1 MQRPKHHLFLFIS
14 LQNTCTAE
22 SGDRPQNNIMSLKTG
37 PRLTVLPRRSLAMTL
52 AAAIVLAACGAKDAP
67 TPAGAGGPPK
77 MPPAEVG
84 VVTVQP
90 ETVAVQSELP
100 GRVSALRVAQVR
112 ARVNGVVLKRLFR
125 EGSDVKAGQ
134 PLFQID
140 AAIYQAA
147 LDSAQANL
155 GRAQAAL
162 SQATSIAERYK
173 PLVAV
178 NAVSQLEYSNA
189 LSSQKLAEAEVA
201 SAKAALQST
210 RINLDYATVRSPID
224 GRIGQALVSEG
235 ALVSQAEATQMALVQ
250 QTNAV
255 YVNFTQSSG
264 DLLRLRKAMASPQQ
278 RGAGKSGAA
287 VRIALEDGSELA
299 RSGRLLFSD
308 LNVDP
313 TSGQVTLRAEVPN
326 PDGMLLP
333 GQYVRVRLA
342 QSELPSAML
351 LPQQAV
357 TRTNQGDSVLVVG
370 SDGVPIKRQIKIGG
384 NQNNQWIVLDG
395 LKSGEQVI
403 VEGFQKM
410 MAPGAPVKASTWN
423 PAGKAAQMT
432 PAPIPASSASAPVGA
447 ANAASAAAGK

>member
-1 MQRPKHHLFLFIS
+1 
-14 LQNTCTAE
+14 
-22 SGDRPQNNIMSLKTG
+22 MSLKTG
-37 PRLTVLPRRSLAMTL
+37 LRLPFLARNSLAVTVAATL
-52 AAAIVLAACGAKDAP
+52 MLAACGAKDASA
-67 TPAGAGGPPK
+67 PAGAGGPPK

-90 ETVAVQSELP
+90 ESVAVQSELP

-155 GRAQAAL
+155 GRAQASL

-189 LSSQKLAEAEVA
+189 QASQKLAEAEVA
-201 SAKAALQST
+201 SAKAALQTT
-210 RINLDYATVRSPID
+210 RINLDYATVRAPID

-235 ALVSQAEATQMALVQ
+235 ALVSQAEATQLALVQ
-250 QTNAV
+250 QINAV

-264 DLLRLRKAMASPQQ
+264 DLLRLRKTMAAQQ
-278 RGAGKSGAA
+278 PRGSGKNETA
-287 VRIALEDGSELA
+287 VRIALEDGTELP

-370 SDGVPIKRQIKIGG
+370 SDGVPAKRQIKLGG
-384 NQNNQWIVLDG
+384 NQNNQWIVLGG
-395 LKSGEQVI
+395 LKPGEQVI

-410 MAPGAPVKASTWN
+410 MVPGAPVKASPWN
-423 PAGKAAQMT
+423 PAGKAAQVA
-432 PAPIPASSASAPVGA
+432 PAPASTPSAP
-447 ANAASAAAGK
+447 AASASVASPAASK

>member
-1 MQRPKHHLFLFIS
+1 MLLTSGMRPPYRPNRPRIARAPLALLLGAS
-14 LQNTCTAE
+14 L
-22 SGDRPQNNIMSLKTG
+22 L
-37 PRLTVLPRRSLAMTL
+37 LV
-52 AAAIVLAACGAKDAP
+52 ACGAKDAAS
-67 TPAGAGGPPK
+67 PAAAGGPPK
-77 MPPAEVG
+77 TPPAEVG

-90 ETVAVQSELP
+90 ASVAVQSELP

-147 LDSAQANL
+147 VDSAQAALGRAQANL
-155 GRAQAAL
+155 G
-162 SQATSIAERYK
+162 QATSIVERYK
-173 PLVAV
+173 PLVGV

-189 LSSQKLAEAEVA
+189 QASQKLAEADVA
-201 SAKAALQST
+201 SAKAALQT
-210 RINLDYATVRSPID
+210 ARINLEYATVRAPID

-235 ALVSQAEATQMALVQ
+235 ALVSQVEATQLALVQ
-250 QTNAV
+250 QIDAV

-264 DLLRLRKAMASPQQ
+264 DLLRLRKAMAAQQ
-278 RGAGKSGAA
+278 MRGSGKGGAA
-287 VRIALEDGSELA
+287 VRIVLEDGSELP

-342 QSELPSAML
+342 QAELPSAML

-357 TRTNQGDSVLVVG
+357 TRSNQGDSVLVVG
-370 SDGVPIKRQIKIGG
+370 ADGIPARRQIKLGA

-395 LKSGEQVI
+395 LQPGEQVI

-410 MAPGAPVKASTWN
+410 MVPGAPVKASPWN
-423 PAGKAAQMT
+423 PSGNTPSLSPAPAPAAQ
-432 PAPIPASSASAPVGA
+432 SGASAPAAGA
-447 ANAASAAAGK
+447 STASAAAGK

>member
-1 MQRPKHHLFLFIS
+1 
-14 LQNTCTAE
+14 
-22 SGDRPQNNIMSLKTG
+22 
-37 PRLTVLPRRSLAMTL
+37 
-52 AAAIVLAACGAKDAP
+52 
-67 TPAGAGGPPK
+67 
-77 MPPAEVG
+77 MPPAQVA

-90 ETVAVQSELP
+90 QAVSVLTELP

-134 PLFQID
+134 ALFQID

-155 GRAQAAL
+155 GRAQAGL

-178 NAVSQLEYSNA
+178 NAVSQLDYSNA

-201 SAKAALQST
+201 SAKAALQTT
-210 RINLDYATVRSPID
+210 RINLDYATVRAPID

-264 DLLRLRKAMASPQQ
+264 ELLRLRKAMASHPSD
-278 RGAGKSGAA
+278 GAGKNGAA
-287 VRIALEDGSELA
+287 VRITLEDGSELA

-326 PDGMLLP
+326 PDGTLLP

-342 QSELPSAML
+342 QSELAAAML

-357 TRTNQGDSVLVVG
+357 TRSNQGDSVLVVG
-370 SDGVPIKRQIKIGG
+370 SDGIPAKRQIKLGG

-395 LKSGEQVI
+395 LQSGEQVI

-410 MAPGAPVKASTWN
+410 MVPGAPVKASPWN
-423 PAGKAAQMT
+423 PAGKAVQMAPAPT
-432 PAPIPASSASAPVGA
+432 PASTASSPSAGASAGA
-447 ANAASAAAGK
+447 ASASAAAAAAASK

>member
-1 MQRPKHHLFLFIS
+1 
-14 LQNTCTAE
+14 
-22 SGDRPQNNIMSLKTG
+22 MSLKTG
-37 PRLTVLPRRSLAMTL
+37 PHFPFLPRKRLAITL
-52 AAAIVLAACGAKDAP
+52 AAAIVLAACGAKDAAA
-67 TPAGAGGPPK
+67 PAGAGGPPK

-90 ETVAVQSELP
+90 ESVAVQSELP

-147 LDSAQANL
+147 VDSAQANL
-155 GRAQAAL
+155 GRAQASL

-189 LSSQKLAEAEVA
+189 QSSQKLAEADIA
-201 SAKAALQST
+201 SAKATLQT
-210 RINLDYATVRSPID
+210 ARINLDYATVRSPID
-224 GRIGQALVSEG
+224 GRIGQALVTEG
-235 ALVSQAEATQMALVQ
+235 ALVSQVEATQMALVQ
-250 QTNAV
+250 QINAV

-264 DLLRLRKAMASPQQ
+264 DLLRLRKAVAAQQ
-278 RGAGKSGAA
+278 PRGAAKQETA
-287 VRIALEDGSELA
+287 VRIALEDGSELP

-313 TSGQVTLRAEVPN
+313 SSGQVTLRAEVPN

-342 QSELPSAML
+342 QSELPSAIL

-370 SDGVPIKRQIKIGG
+370 SDGVPAKRAIKLGG

-395 LKSGEQVI
+395 LKPGEQVI

-410 MAPGAPVKASTWN
+410 MVPGAPVKASPWN
-423 PAGKAAQMT
+423 PAGKTAQMSPAAT
-432 PAPIPASSASAPVGA
+432 PASAASAPAAGA
-447 ANAASAAAGK
+447 SAASAAASK

>member
-264 DLLRLRKAMASPQQ
+264 DLLRLRKEMASPQQ

-410 MAPGAPVKASTWN
+410 MAPGAPVKASPWN
-423 PAGKAAQMT
+423 PAGKAAQMA
-432 PAPIPASSASAPVGA
+432 PAPIPASNASAPVGA
-447 ANAASAAAGK
+447 ASAASAAAGK